1 MNAKDIIRNTIAAG
15 HELLTTYISD
25 LTNAELM
32 TRPTPEANHVAWQL
46 GHLISSE
53 HQMLSDAG
61 FAMPDLPD
69 GLAEAHSKE
78 AAGSNDPAKF
88 SSKQEYL
95 HWMGEQRAAT
105 LSHLDAVTDADL
117 DKPTP
122 EPMRDYAATVGALF
136 NIIGIHELMHAGQF
150 APVRRK
156 LNKPILI

>member
-1 MNAKDIIRNTIAAG
+1 MNAKDVIRSTIATA
-15 HELLTTYISD
+15 HELLTTYVSD
-25 LTNAELM
+25 LTDAELM
-32 TRPTPEANHVAWQL
+32 TRPAPEANHVAWQL
-46 GHLISSE
+46 GHLIASE

-61 FAMPDLPD
+61 FTMPDLPE

-78 AAGSNDPAKF
+78 AATSSEPAKF
-88 SSKQEYL
+88 STKQEYL
-95 HWMGEQRAAT
+95 RWMGEQRTAT
-105 LSHLDAVTDADL
+105 LNHLAAVADADL

-122 EPMRDYAATVGALF
+122 EPIRSYAPTVGALF